1 MKNGNGQRYDESEYM
16 QDNMNQP
23 VDIFSNK
30 LIENILENDL
40 LNDAALNTNKNSAQN
55 IIP

>member
-1 MKNGNGQRYDESEYM
+1 MKNGNELRYDESEYM

>member
-1 MKNGNGQRYDESEYM
+1 MKNKIGERYDESDIIEN
-16 QDNMNQP
+16 NMNQP

-40 LNDAALNTNKNSAQN
+40 LNDDALNHNSGTN
-55 IIP
+55 IVP

>member
-1 MKNGNGQRYDESEYM
+1 
-16 QDNMNQP
+16 MNQP

-40 LNDAALNTNKNSAQN
+40 LNDDAINHNSGAN
-55 IIP
+55 IVPQRVMMDSENGGTGDQ